1 MEKNILNEV
10 NKIRKM
16 MGLNEGRSISG
27 VYYDTTIMH
36 ELESIVGNLHKIAPY
51 VLEIGH
57 RVYGT
62 IDGGV
67 SVYEESTLV
76 KKFNSVEDFLKGIRY
91 GAQKIEN
98 ESSNGEMGYNPS
110 PLGEDLSNRT
120 GGLYMDINDLIDEK
134 YKDLDY
140 EDVAKVLE
148 NILKGVKAQ
157 AYREKNNIGP
167 VTPDEVKKNWA
178 SLREADSN
186 ETVGIVSDRGKLM
199 AGYFK
204 EGRLVSIGDRI
215 LFDVNGN
222 LAKMGGGYPTGGFKN
237 ETSVE
242 ELEQDICKSY
252 DEIIDIFKK
261 DAPEEVSLNES
272 TYEIIKTSVECKL

>member
-1 MEKNILNEV
+1 
-10 NKIRKM
+10 M

-76 KKFNSVEDFLKGIRY
+76 KKFNSVEDFLRGIRY

-120 GGLYMDINDLIDEK
+120 GDLYMDINDLIDEK

-204 EGRLVSIGDRI
+204 EGNLVSLGDRI

-222 LAKMGGGYPTGGFKN
+222 LVKMGGGYPTGGFKN

-252 DEIIDIFKK
+252 DDILSTLKK
-261 DAPEEVSLNES
+261 DAPVEVPLNES
-272 TYEIIKTSVECKL
+272 AYEIIKTSVECKI

>member
-36 ELESIVGNLHKIAPY
+36 ELESVVGDLHKIAPY

-120 GGLYMDINDLIDEK
+120 GDLYMDINDLIDEK

-204 EGRLVSIGDRI
+204 EGNLVSLGDRI

-222 LAKMGGGYPTGGFKN
+222 LVKMGGGYPTGGFKN

-252 DEIIDIFKK
+252 DEILSTLKK
-261 DAPEEVSLNES
+261 DAPVEVPLNES
-272 TYEIIKTSVECKL
+272 AYEIIKTSVECKI

>member
-67 SVYEESTLV
+67 SVYEESILV

-120 GGLYMDINDLIDEK
+120 GDLYMDINDLIDEK

-204 EGRLVSIGDRI
+204 EGNLVSLGDRI

-222 LAKMGGGYPTGGFKN
+222 LVKMGGGYPTGGFKN

-252 DEIIDIFKK
+252 DEILSTLKK
-261 DAPEEVSLNES
+261 DAPVEVSLNES

>member
-1 MEKNILNEV
+1 MEKNMLNEIA
-10 NKIRKM
+10 KIRKM
-16 MGLNEGRSISG
+16 MGLNEGRNISG

-36 ELESIVGNLHKIAPY
+36 ELESVVGDLHKIAPY

-57 RVYGT
+57 RVYGN
-62 IDGGV
+62 IDGGI
-67 SVYEESTLV
+67 SVYEESTLTG
-76 KKFNSVEDFLKGIRY
+76 KFDSVEDFLKGIRY

-98 ESSNGEMGYNPS
+98 ESTNGEMGYNPS
-110 PLGEDLSNRT
+110 PLGEDLSNRS
-120 GGLYMDINDLIDEK
+120 GNLYMEINDLIDEK

-140 EDVAKVLE
+140 EDVAKILE

-178 SLREADSN
+178 SLEEADSN
-186 ETVGIVSDRGKLM
+186 ETIGIVSDRGKLM

-204 EGRLVSIGDRI
+204 EGRLVSLGDRI

-222 LAKMGGGYPTGGFKN
+222 LVKMGGGYPSGGFKDKP
-237 ETSVE
+237 SVE

-252 DEIIDIFKK
+252 DEILGILKK
-261 DAPEEVSLNES
+261 DSPVEVPLNES